1 MLQFTL
7 QRNGFPVSLVLPHP
21 RANFDVKYTS
31 MGATLRVL
39 FLAAEAE
46 PFVKIGGLG
55 DVAGA
60 LPRALLELPPA
71 IRGDVQV
78 DVRLVLPFHASI
90 RANAT
95 TLRPVADF
103 LMYRRGGSVRAQ
115 VYTIERNGLTVY
127 FIAGDVISMS
137 PAVYSADPRV
147 DQEKY
152 TFFSLAA
159 VEMTRYLEWRPHI
172 LHANDWHTALALYA
186 VRSRRTTASFS
197 RLRTLLTVH
206 NLPYMGGD
214 SHDVLI
220 AYGLTPLADTSLP
233 EWARTYPLP
242 LGLWAADAIV
252 PVSPS
257 YAREILTPAF
267 GCGLETFLQT
277 RANDITGILNGLD
290 YRLWNPETDPALVR
304 NYTADS
310 LDLRPEN
317 KLALQ
322 QQLDLPADL
331 RLPLFGM
338 VSRLDPQ
345 KGVDLVIE
353 ALRKLPEQSWQAV
366 FLGTGD
372 PVLEDALRSLQNEF
386 PTRVRAILRY
396 DAALSRKIYAS
407 ADMLLMPSRY
417 EPCGLAQ
424 MIAMRY
430 GCVPIVHATG
440 GLKDTVREGA
450 NGFLVPEPSAEALA
464 EAIQR
469 ALSVYARPTRWRRF
483 QRDGMAQEFSW
494 EKAAAQYFRLYQS
507 LAGDLLTQSPLL

>member
-1 MLQFTL
+1 M
-7 QRNGFPVSLVLPHP
+7 S
-21 RANFDVKYTS
+21 
-31 MGATLRVL
+31 ATLRVL

-46 PFVKIGGLG
+46 PFVKVGGLG

-60 LPRALLELPPA
+60 LPRALRALPRPVS
-71 IRGDVQV
+71 GDIQV

-90 RANAT
+90 RANSAT
-95 TLRPVADF
+95 LHPVADF
-103 LMYRRGGSVRAQ
+103 LIYRRGGSVRAQ
-115 VYTIERNGLTVY
+115 VYSIERHGLPVY
-127 FIAGDVISMS
+127 FIAGDVISTA
-137 PAVYSADPRV
+137 PTIYAADPALDR
-147 DQEKY
+147 EKY

-186 VRSRRTTASFS
+186 VRSRRTTASFA
-197 RLRTLLTVH
+197 RLKTALTLH

-214 SHDVLI
+214 GSDVLN
-220 AYGLTPLADTSLP
+220 AYGLTPLQDDRLP
-233 EWARTYPLP
+233 DWARTYPLP
-242 LGLWAADAIV
+242 LGLWAADAII

-267 GCGLETFLQT
+267 GCGLETFLQS
-277 RANDITGILNGLD
+277 RADVITGILNGLD
-290 YRLWNPETDPALVR
+290 YHLWNPESDPALAR
-304 NYTADS
+304 NYTAHS
-310 LDLRPEN
+310 LDLRLEN

-338 VSRLDPQ
+338 VTRLDPQ
-345 KGVDLVIE
+345 KGIDLAIE
-353 ALRKLPEQSWQAV
+353 ALRQLPEKSWQAV

-372 PVLEDALRSLQNEF
+372 PALEGALRALQEEF
-386 PTRVRAILRY
+386 PNRVRAVLRY
-396 DAALSRKIYAS
+396 DAALSRRIYAG

-430 GCVPIVHATG
+430 GCVPIVHAVG
-440 GLKDTVREGA
+440 GLKDTVQEGK
-450 NGFLVPEPSAEALA
+450 NGFLFTEATAEALV
-464 EAIQR
+464 EALQR
-469 ALSVYARPTRWRRF
+469 ALSVYAHPTRWRRF

-494 EKAAAQYFRLYQS
+494 EKSAAQYLNLYQS
-507 LAGDLLTQSPLL
+507 LASDRLSGERGQ

>member
-1 MLQFTL
+1 MST
-7 QRNGFPVSLVLPHP
+7 
-21 RANFDVKYTS
+21 
-31 MGATLRVL
+31 TLRVL

-46 PFVKIGGLG
+46 PFVKVGGLG

-60 LPRALLELPPA
+60 LPRTLRVLPRS
-71 IRGDVQV
+71 ITGNVQV
-78 DVRLVLPFHASI
+78 DVRLVLPFHNSI
-90 RANAT
+90 RANAA
-95 TLRPVADF
+95 TLHPVADF
-103 LMYRRGGSVRAQ
+103 LIYRRGGSVRVQ
-115 VYTIERNGLTVY
+115 VYSIERDGMPVY
-127 FIAGDVISMS
+127 FIAGDVISIS
-137 PAVYSADPRV
+137 PSVYASDPALDR
-147 DQEKY
+147 EKY

-159 VEMTRYLEWRPHI
+159 VEMTRYLEWQPHI

-197 RLRTLLTVH
+197 RLKTLITIH

-214 SHDVLI
+214 GSDVLN
-220 AYGLTPLADTSLP
+220 AYGLTPLQEERLP

-267 GCGLETFLQT
+267 GCGLEAFLQS
-277 RANDITGILNGLD
+277 RADVITGILNGLD
-290 YRLWNPETDPALVR
+290 YRLWNPETDPALIR

-338 VSRLDPQ
+338 VTRLDQQ
-345 KGVDLVIE
+345 KGIDLAIE
-353 ALRKLPEQSWQAV
+353 ALRRLPEKSWQAV
-366 FLGTGD
+366 VLGTGD
-372 PVLEDALRSLQNEF
+372 PALENGLRALQNEF
-386 PTRVRAILRY
+386 PNSVRAIFRY
-396 DAALSRKIYAS
+396 DAVLSRKIYAS

-430 GCVPIVHATG
+430 GCVPLVRAVG
-440 GLKDTVREGA
+440 GLKDTVQEGK
-450 NGFLVPEPSAEALA
+450 NGFLFTEETPESLVEAM
-464 EAIQR
+464 QR
-469 ALSVYARPTRWRRF
+469 ALSVYAHPARWRRF

-494 EKAAAQYFRLYQS
+494 EKSAAQYFNLYKS
-507 LAGDLLTQSPLL
+507 LASDFLAA

>member
-1 MLQFTL
+1 
-7 QRNGFPVSLVLPHP
+7 
-21 RANFDVKYTS
+21 
-31 MGATLRVL
+31 MGATIRVL

-60 LPRALLELPPA
+60 LPRALQELPVTV
-71 IRGDVQV
+71 RGDVQAE
-78 DVRLVLPFHASI
+78 VRLVLPFHASI
-90 RANAT
+90 RANAA
-95 TLRPVADF
+95 TLHPVADF
-103 LMYRRGGSVRAQ
+103 LIYRRGGSVRAQ

-137 PAVYSADPRV
+137 PAVYSANPTV

-152 TFFSLAA
+152 TLFSLAA

-186 VRSRRTTASFS
+186 VRSRRTTASFG
-197 RLRTLLTVH
+197 RLKTILTVH

-214 SHDVLI
+214 SRAVLT
-220 AYGLTPLADTSLP
+220 AYGLTPLDDATMP

-277 RANDITGILNGLD
+277 RASNITGILNGLD
-290 YRLWNPETDPALVR
+290 YHLWNPETDPALIR

-322 QQLDLPADL
+322 QQLDLPTNL

-338 VSRLDPQ
+338 VSRLDQQ

-353 ALRKLPEQSWQAV
+353 ALRKLPDRSWQAV

-372 PVLEDALRSLQNEF
+372 PVLENALRALQEEF
-386 PTRVRAILRY
+386 PNNVRAILRY
-396 DAALSRKIYAS
+396 DAVLSHRIYAG
-407 ADMLLMPSRY
+407 ADLFLMPSRY

-430 GCVPIVHATG
+430 GCVPVVHATG
-440 GLKDTVREGA
+440 GLKDTVQEGK
-450 NGFLVPEPSAEALA
+450 NGFLFTEPSVEALL

-469 ALSVYARPTRWRRF
+469 AIAVYTHPTRWRRF

-494 EKAAAQYFRLYQS
+494 EKSAAQYFRLYQS
-507 LAGDLLTQSPLL
+507 LASDLPTRSPAL